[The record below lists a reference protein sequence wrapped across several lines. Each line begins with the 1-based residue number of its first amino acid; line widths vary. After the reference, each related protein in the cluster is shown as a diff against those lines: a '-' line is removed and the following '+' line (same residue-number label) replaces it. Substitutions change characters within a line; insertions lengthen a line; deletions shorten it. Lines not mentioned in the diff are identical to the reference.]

1 MQQQN
6 WSNVFLAVN
15 KITLIIID
23 MLCKRNL
30 LFSFKEQFCSWYD

>member
-1 MQQQN
+1 M
-6 WSNVFLAVN
+6 
-15 KITLIIID
+15 KLIIID